1 MGKII
6 SLFLLLMP
14 FCLLSAQELF
24 YEHYANE
31 VEMWVVFPYNS
42 INFKKGSD
50 AALYQVSLQISD
62 AKKKQVATLE
72 KSQIIPKRDWLSD
85 CGIPMRFQQEL
96 PQGSYNIILQIKN
109 KAMGDKRNYSRQFTI
124 GSSSTEIG
132 LSWIIAK
139 REGLEYLPH
148 TLSELIADEVK
159 LYQSYSIPL
168 DSLKI
173 TIDNQVLTVK
183 NPQSPIVLDLLPY
196 LQTNAQNLMNLIF
209 YENNIYYK
217 MEPFLFSPWYAY
229 SLRYS
234 LEDQIRQIRYIANQN
249 EWKYLRQL
257 PKEKQAEAIEAFWKT
272 NDPSPGTIR
281 NELREK
287 FYQRVLTADEQFTVH
302 KKIAGWTTD
311 QGRIYIK
318 YGEPDDIYSEVYALD
333 KYPYII
339 WYYYDKNLEFIFAD
353 ITGYGQ
359 YTLRNKDEEY

>member
-1 MGKII
+1 MEKII
-6 SLFLLLMP
+6 SFCLLL
-14 FCLLSAQELF
+14 FAFSFLSAQEIF
-24 YEHYANE
+24 YEHYGNE
-31 VEMWVVFPYNS
+31 VEIWVVLPYNS

-50 AALYQVSLQISD
+50 EALYQVSLQISD
-62 AKKKQVATLE
+62 AKKKQVATLG
-72 KSQIIPKRDWLSD
+72 KSQVIPKCNWLND
-85 CGIPMRFQQEL
+85 CGIPIHFQQEL
-96 PQGSYNIILQIKN
+96 PQGSYNVILQIKN
-109 KAMGDKRNYSRQFTI
+109 KAMGERRSYSRQFI
-124 GSSSTEIG
+124 ISSSSTEIG

-139 REGLEYLPH
+139 REGLEYLPN
-148 TLSELIADEVK
+148 TLSGLVSDEVK
-159 LYQSYSIPL
+159 LYQSYSISL

-183 NPQSPIVLDLLPY
+183 NPQNPIVLDLLPY
-196 LQTNAQNLMNLIF
+196 LQTDAQNLMNLIF

-217 MEPFLFSPWYAY
+217 MEPFLFTPWYAY

-249 EWKYLRQL
+249 EWKYLRRL
-257 PKEKQAEAIEAFWKT
+257 PKEKQAEAIETFWKA
-272 NDPSPGTIR
+272 NDPSPGTVR
-281 NELREK
+281 NELREQ
-287 FYQRVLTADEQFTVH
+287 FYQRVMIADERFTLH

-318 YGEPDDIYSEVYALD
+318 YGEPDDVYSEVYALD